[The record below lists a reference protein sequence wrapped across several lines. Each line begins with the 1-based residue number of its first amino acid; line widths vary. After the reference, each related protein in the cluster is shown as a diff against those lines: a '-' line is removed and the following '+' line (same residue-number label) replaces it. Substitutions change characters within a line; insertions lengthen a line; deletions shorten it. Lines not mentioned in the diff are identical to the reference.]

1 MLMFKLGFNAA
12 LVPLLALSLI
22 SVAGTGCRPT
32 QRTIAV
38 IDQKMDFDAEHSVDT
53 GPGLIAV
60 TNTVYKGNGVICKV
74 LQTERFEITA
84 AKQTSSDILTIT
96 LVNEIPGCGIG
107 KVIEVKDSDVVVENI
122 EVTFDNSAH
131 KAPIPKSP
139 ADSPSTFNSTSNFSF
154 PISYI
159 PKDDFTSSGRGYGA
173 RRPNGRLHAAND
185 LLGKPGNLVL
195 AVASGV
201 IIDYYEFY
209 CGTYAIVVDHG
220 GFIARYGE
228 VASMVPGVAI
238 KSKVQKGQAIGKMG
252 ALCSG
257 SAMLHFEKY
266 KGTLKGNLTVRENMP
281 FQRRADLENPT
292 SFLKGLKTTVKNSI

>member
-1 MLMFKLGFNAA
+1 MLMFKLGFHAA

-22 SVAGTGCRPT
+22 SIAATGCKPT

-38 IDQKMDFDAEHSVDT
+38 IDQKMEFDGEHSVDS
-53 GPGLIAV
+53 GPGLIAI
-60 TNTVYKGNGVICKV
+60 TNTVYRGRGAICKV

-84 AKQTSSDILTIT
+84 AKQTSSDLLTIT
-96 LVNEIPGCGIG
+96 LSSEIPGCSIG
-107 KVIEVKDSDVVVENI
+107 KNIEVKDSDVVVENL
-122 EVTFDNSAH
+122 EVTGSSSTRKNPMDT
-131 KAPIPKSP
+131 
-139 ADSPSTFNSTSNFSF
+139 PSTFSSTSNFSF

-159 PKDDFTSSGRGYGA
+159 PKDDFTTSGRGYGA

-195 AVASGV
+195 AVASGI

-220 GFIARYGE
+220 GFIVRYGE
-228 VASMVPGVAI
+228 VASMVAGVGI
-238 KSKVQKGQAIGKMG
+238 KSRVQKGQAIGKMG
-252 ALCSG
+252 ALCGG

-266 KGTLKGNLTVRENMP
+266 KGTLKGNLTVRENLP
-281 FQRRADLENPT
+281 FQRRADLEDPT